1 MYISPTR
8 LYADKDGNLVD
19 EKDPKK
25 AYLVVGAGGNLS
37 DEDARRYGLIEAPE
51 EKAVTEPKTNK
62 AIGKAPAN
70 KGKV

>member
-25 AYLVVGAGGNLS
+25 AYLVVGVGGRLS
-37 DEDARRYGLIEAPE
+37 DEDARRYGLIDVPEA
-51 EKAVTEPKTNK
+51 K
-62 AIGKAPAN
+62 AIEAAPQNKMKGKAPAN
-70 KGKV
+70 KKR